1 MIINFTIYFN
11 LFLLL
16 IFHFPSRIF
25 YFPYQL
31 LQEEFL
37 NQLGKLLEITIE
49 NPYSFNDAQM
59 VLRVIEKIIS
69 FGPEAKTLVESFCSE
84 SLQKLGSKFN
94 VVKKANEILQPTL
107 I

>member
-1 MIINFTIYFN
+1 MV
-11 LFLLL
+11 
-16 IFHFPSRIF
+16 
-25 YFPYQL
+25 

-49 NPYSFNDAQM
+49 NPYSYNDAQM

-69 FGPEAKTLVESFCSE
+69 FGPEAKTLVQACCLEG
-84 SLQKLGSKFN
+84 LQKLGSKFN

-107 I
+107 F